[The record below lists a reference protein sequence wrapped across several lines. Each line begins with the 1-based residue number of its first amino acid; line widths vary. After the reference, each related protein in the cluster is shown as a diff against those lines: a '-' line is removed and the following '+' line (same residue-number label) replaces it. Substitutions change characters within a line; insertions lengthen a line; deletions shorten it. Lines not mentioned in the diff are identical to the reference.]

1 MASLPLCSLLRRL
14 NMKENYFFKFYKQ
27 TVTKNKSQIYVDHE
41 MKSMASLVRDLNS
54 RPLVYKTSAL
64 ATELTR
70 LTQFFLLNL
79 YNF

>member
-1 MASLPLCSLLRRL
+1 MI
-14 NMKENYFFKFYKQ
+14 E
-27 TVTKNKSQIYVDHE
+27 NKSQIYVDHE

-79 YNF
+79 YNFLTEIYAASDNAVAPI